1 MEKPNTMTFEKA
13 LKILGL
19 SSSYTDDDLKNVYKI
34 LAKKY
39 HEANFIGK
47 SEEEQK
53 AAAEEMKH
61 INAAYDFLKKY
72 DRTSNNYQSND
83 SYEYGFDSE
92 ETPDFFD
99 EYTNAF
105 RAFINTKDA
114 IKKEQ
119 KLMYRM
125 LLSEEDYVK
134 ACINSDIYNLKSQC
148 NYYNNNSFYNM
159 TRKFGQKRYFPL
171 FFEFCVEA
179 INQINSIIE
188 ENGYTYETLKKL
200 DEASIKII
208 HELFEKYK
216 KAKFKKGVSFGYELL
231 TFFERQFNSTN
242 HEFNELA
249 FDCNFIDLIRSFG
262 KITVPFETELEK
274 KVESLKRIF
283 RQKADL
289 QIDEFINNYI
299 SQNNIEIPENGPWTD
314 ERVIELLRNRYLDV
328 DFIDNFLNFEYF
340 FNTFIPKEILIKTM
354 EMMFRTHIQKL
365 ELLSSSH
372 PRI

>member
-19 SSSYTDDDLKNVYKI
+19 SSSYTDDELKNVYKI
-34 LAKKY
+34 LIKKY

-72 DRTSNNYQSND
+72 DRTANIYQSND
-83 SYEYGFDSE
+83 SYGFGSE

-99 EYTNAF
+99 EYTDAF
-105 RAFINTKDA
+105 RAFF

-119 KLMYRM
+119 KLIDRM

-148 NYYNNNSFYNM
+148 NYYSNNSFYNM
-159 TRKFGQKRYFPL
+159 TRKFGQKRCFPL
-171 FFEFCVEA
+171 FFEFCVKA
-179 INQINSIIE
+179 INQINSITE

-208 HELFEKYK
+208 HELLEKYK
-216 KAKFKKGVSFGYELL
+216 ESKFKKGVSFGYELL
-231 TFFERQFNSTN
+231 SFFEKQFNYANPKFS
-242 HEFNELA
+242 ELA
-249 FDCNFIDLIRSFG
+249 FDCNFIDLIRAFE
-262 KITVPFETELEK
+262 KITASFEKELEK
-274 KVESLKRIF
+274 KLESLKQIF

-314 ERVIELLRNRYLDV
+314 EKVIELLRNRYFDV

-340 FNTFIPKEILIKTM
+340 FNTFIPKETLIKTM
-354 EMMFRTHIQKL
+354 EMMFTAHIKKL